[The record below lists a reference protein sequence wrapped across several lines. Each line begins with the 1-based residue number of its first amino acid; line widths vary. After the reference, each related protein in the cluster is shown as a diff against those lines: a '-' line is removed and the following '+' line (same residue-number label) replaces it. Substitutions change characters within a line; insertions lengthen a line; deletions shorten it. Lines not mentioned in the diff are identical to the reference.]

1 MYHWMDGFVT
11 ITDKKVV
18 KFVVNTGAGKFT
30 RKEKME
36 KNQICGKISKMYRK
50 CTVWHVNEMS

>member
-30 RKEKME
+30 RKEKIE
-36 KNQICGKISKMYRK
+36 KIRSVVKLVK
-50 CTVWHVNEMS
+50 CTENVLFGI